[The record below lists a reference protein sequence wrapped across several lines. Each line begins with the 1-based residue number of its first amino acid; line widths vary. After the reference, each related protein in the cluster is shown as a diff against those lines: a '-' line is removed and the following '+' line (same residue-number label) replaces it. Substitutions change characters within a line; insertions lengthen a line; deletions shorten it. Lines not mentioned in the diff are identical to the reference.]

1 MNYIKSSDCASE
13 LKGGETV
20 VKVVLTVEQ
29 LAHLV
34 CLPKQKQLNLL
45 KEVTEG
51 EHVLAWCEETHTWVC
66 KPKE

>member
-1 MNYIKSSDCASE
+1 M
-13 LKGGETV
+13 
-20 VKVVLTVEQ
+20 VKVALTVEQ

-66 KPKE
+66 EPKE